1 MSGRDRKWGGT
12 FWALLFVGVGLAAGC
27 SSKPAEEAARE
38 VAPRERPTP
47 VALATPDPTVVDAED
62 AVLETDL
69 GVIRIRF
76 FPDVAPRHVAHFK
89 QLATEKFYDGLGFH
103 RAIPGNL
110 IQGGDPQ
117 TRSGDPSLWG
127 MGLPGQPTVPAEFNT
142 RRFVRGTVGAARK
155 GGDVDSA
162 TSQFFISLMPHPEWD
177 GKYTVFGE
185 VIEGIETV
193 EKISEAPSD
202 PMSQKVKEKVVIR
215 QVRLE
220 PAKR

>member
-1 MSGRDRKWGGT
+1 MPRRQRNWGWGA
-12 FWALLFVGVGLAAGC
+12 WVLVGIGLATGC
-27 SSKPAEEAARE
+27 SPKPADLAEQSAT
-38 VAPRERPTP
+38 PTP
-47 VALATPDPTVVDAED
+47 SPTPAPLATPDPTVVDSQD
-62 AVLETDL
+62 AVIETDL
-69 GVIRIRF
+69 GKIRIRF

-89 QLATEKFYDGLGFH
+89 QLAQEKFYDGLGFH
-103 RAIPGNL
+103 RTIPGNL

-127 MGLPGQPTVPAEFNT
+127 MGMPGQPTVQAEFNT
-142 RRFVRGTVGAARK
+142 RPFVRGTVGASRR
-155 GGDVDSA
+155 GGDVNSA

-177 GKYTVFGE
+177 GQYTVFGE

-202 PMSQKVKEKVVIR
+202 TRTQKVAEKVVIR

-220 PAKR
+220 PASR

>member
-1 MSGRDRKWGGT
+1 
-12 FWALLFVGVGLAAGC
+12 
-27 SSKPAEEAARE
+27 
-38 VAPRERPTP
+38 
-47 VALATPDPTVVDAED
+47 
-62 AVLETDL
+62 
-69 GVIRIRF
+69 
-76 FPDVAPRHVAHFK
+76 
-89 QLATEKFYDGLGFH
+89 
-103 RAIPGNL
+103 
-110 IQGGDPQ
+110 
-117 TRSGDPSLWG
+117 
-127 MGLPGQPTVPAEFNT
+127 
-142 RRFVRGTVGAARK
+142 VRGTVGAARK

-162 TSQFFISLMPHPEWD
+162 TSQFFVSLMPHPEWD

>member
-1 MSGRDRKWGGT
+1 MLRRRRNWSWGA
-12 FWALLFVGVGLAAGC
+12 WLLVGIGLASGC
-27 SSKPAEEAARE
+27 SPKPSELAERSET
-38 VAPRERPTP
+38 APAKPTP
-47 VALATPDPTVVDAED
+47 VPLATPDPTVVDSQD
-62 AVLETDL
+62 AVIETDL
-69 GVIRIRF
+69 GKIRIRF
-76 FPDVAPRHVAHFK
+76 FPDVAPRHVVHFK
-89 QLATEKFYDGLGFH
+89 QLAQEKFYDGLGFH
-103 RAIPGNL
+103 RTIPGNL

-127 MGLPGQPTVPAEFNT
+127 MGMPGQPTVAAEFNT
-142 RRFVRGTVGAARK
+142 RPFVRGTVGAARK

-193 EKISEAPSD
+193 EMISEAPSD